1 MFLNLVP
8 LLLVISYLMLSMLL
22 FFAGPFDWP
31 VKDDLSLLI
40 FLVSVF
46 FAIIVGYLFGI
57 KKSRF
62 DEKLFLIKKLDWKRV
77 FKIGITASLVIFLPA
92 TYIYSNKFPWQFLE
106 ILRDQGTAY
115 GEMLEGLAQEN
126 TGRKVVAF
134 VRMIYFPWMFAIV
147 PLVVL
152 KWREMSKSQ
161 VGFFALFLFCQV
173 IFSIMRGTDKE
184 IADLMVLFCGA
195 FLIKCGRLIYL
206 KKLNLSF
213 VKFFVFCLS
222 IVFVLMI
229 AFGLFSER
237 KLSRLG
243 SANEFCVAESAVV
256 CADYSGPI
264 LSRLD
269 DVNQFGIAMLAAYL
283 SQGYYGLSIA
293 LNESFESTYGLG
305 HSPVLISIYSN
316 ITGDDGLYE
325 RSFLYKMKDSGWD
338 DKGVW
343 STMFPWIASDV
354 GFPMTVVAMLF
365 LSFLFSKSWVGA
377 VKLDNDYAAL
387 VFVNLF
393 LLFMYAPANNQ
404 LAQTADAYFGF
415 WFWLIFWFMSKKK
428 IIYTRID

>member
-1 MFLNLVP
+1 MAFL
-8 LLLVISYLMLSMLL
+8 
-22 FFAGPFDWP
+22 GPRTRP
-31 VKDDLSLLI
+31 RR
-40 FLVSVF
+40 
-46 FAIIVGYLFGI
+46 AQG
-57 KKSRF
+57 R
-62 DEKLFLIKKLDWKRV
+62 
-77 FKIGITASLVIFLPA
+77 
-92 TYIYSNKFPWQFLE
+92 QFLE
-106 ILRDQGTAY
+106 ILRDQGAAY

-126 TGRKVVAF
+126 IGRKVVAF

-152 KWREMSKSQ
+152 KWKEMSKIQ
-161 VGFFALFLFCQV
+161 VGFFALFLFCQI

-213 VKFFVFCLS
+213 VKFLLFCLG
-222 IVFVLMI
+222 IAFVLVI
-229 AFGLFSER
+229 AFSLFSER

-243 SANEFCVAESAVV
+243 STNEFCVAETAVV

-293 LNESFESTYGLG
+293 LSESFESTYGFG
-305 HSPVLISIYSN
+305 HSPVLISIYSS
-316 ITGDDGLYE
+316 ITGDDSLYE
-325 RSFLYKMKDSGWD
+325 RSFLYKMKDEGWD

-354 GFPMTVVAMLF
+354 GFPMTVAVMLF
-365 LSFLFSKSWVGA
+365 VSFLFSKSWIGA